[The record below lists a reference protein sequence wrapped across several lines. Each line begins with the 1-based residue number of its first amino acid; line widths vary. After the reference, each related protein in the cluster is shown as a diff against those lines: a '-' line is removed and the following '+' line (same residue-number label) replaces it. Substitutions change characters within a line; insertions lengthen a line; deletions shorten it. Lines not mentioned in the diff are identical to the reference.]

1 MSDRVQ
7 LKHLLIDVDFFDKP
21 KARALLHKFGP
32 IAQLYL
38 VRLYAALARATKATI
53 SIDAALGVA
62 WELRIEKEAL
72 EILEYC
78 IKEEMLERSSDHI
91 SNSRVASDQEALH
104 KKQERWRKSKEKNVV
119 SESIPRGTSEEG
131 ARKSEN
137 TELLNTEDLNRS
149 KKDGVRYFGEFAEI
163 DEIQYEQHAAAK
175 GIDYLNRCFELING
189 WVGEVQGDPE
199 EFKKR
204 RLRAKNAGFLFQN
217 WVFQRVD
224 RERDEAARRGKSSK
238 SNTPKP
244 SQNVINQ
251 MASDRAVEIFLRE
264 HGND

>member
-1 MSDRVQ
+1 MSERAQ
-7 LKHLLIDVDFFDKP
+7 LAHGLIDVDFLHKP
-21 KARALLHKFGP
+21 KMIAFVSRFGH
-32 IAQLYL
+32 
-38 VRLYAALARATKATI
+38 AAVTFM
-53 SIDAALGVA
+53 
-62 WELRIEKEAL
+62 L
-72 EILEYC
+72 EIILQCSRSSSGWIDGDTYNGLMRMFGISNHEELLDYC
-78 IKEEMLERSSDHI
+78 IQNDMLMRNDNKI
-91 SNSRVASDQEALH
+91 SNQRVLEDQEKLF
-104 KKQERWRKSKEKNVV
+104 KRREQDRQRQEKRRDKSVTEPVTRGVTPVTETV
-119 SESIPRGTSEEG
+119 SDTD
-131 ARKSEN
+131 
-137 TELLNTEDLNRS
+137 TTLRS

-224 RERDEAARRGKSSK
+224 REREEAARRKGPIK
-238 SNTPKP
+238 PGVKP

-251 MASDRAVEIFLRE
+251 MASDQAVEIYLKGVE
-264 HGND
+264 